1 MATVS
6 LACYLHD
13 PNGGLLKPIGER
25 LPLLKKIYGEMH
37 VVATDAS
44 DDRIIEHLEEN
55 GCRVVIHHG
64 GVGLEHVGDS
74 RRMTLR
80 AAQEGDPGHIHFIEM
95 DRVLQ
100 WAGSHPEELRRVVGE
115 IPGHDFLVI
124 GRTSRAFGTHPL
136 SQRETEGLT
145 NRVCSLIL
153 GRNLDVT
160 AASRG
165 LSREA
170 AGLILRYSKAGYCE
184 TDSEWPIIIHCK
196 SGMPIGYVEV
206 DGLGFEDWLQRPEEV
221 EEAGGLEA
229 WKRAKDEDPAA
240 WLHRIRFAQGISETA
255 LRTYRELC
263 QGRS

>member
-1 MATVS
+1 M
-6 LACYLHD
+6 
-13 PNGGLLKPIGER
+13 
-25 LPLLKKIYGEMH
+25 
-37 VVATDAS
+37 S

-55 GCRVVIHHG
+55 GCRVVIHYG

-74 RRMTLR
+74 RRMALR
-80 AAQEGDPGHIHFIEM
+80 AALEGTPGHIHFIEM

-124 GRTSRAFGTHPL
+124 GRTSRAFGTHPH

-153 GRNLDVT
+153 GRMLDIT

-165 LSREA
+165 ISQEA
-170 AGLILRYSKAGYCE
+170 ARLILRYSKAMYFG
-184 TDSEWPIIIHCK
+184 TDSEWPIIIHCR
-196 SGMPIGYVEV
+196 SDMPIGHVEV
-206 DGLGFEDWLQRPEEV
+206 DGLGFEDWLKRQEEV
-221 EEAGGLEA
+221 EEAGGLDA
-229 WKRAKDEDPAA
+229 WKRAKDGDPAA
-240 WLHRIRFAQGISETA
+240 WLHRIRIAQDISEAA
-255 LRTYRELC
+255 LRTHRELC